1 MNNNQNQNENS
12 EQNINS
18 DQTQNYFNSL
28 STQDLF
34 PELSNETLVYMKEL
48 NNGCLDCCCSC
59 YFSLN
64 CTKNKY
70 EVYSLTNNKSFI
82 CSLNEEE
89 IDFCPCNCRGFKMSI
104 NSTSNNRGINLIAE
118 KNCKCGVYYCFGC
131 GKPSVYIKVL
141 GPQNTLFGR
150 IKLNFNCCMTLCCTH
165 RLEIMDASNKIL
177 YIIIANNCLCPIGIE
192 CHKLGKCCNCRYL
205 IIKGENRNSRPD
217 GQITKIFCESCCCDC
232 LTKSDSYRIQF
243 PSYATPVEKMMII
256 IAATFVDHNSFFI

>member
-1 MNNNQNQNENS
+1 MLSNR
-12 EQNINS
+12 
-18 DQTQNYFNSL
+18 QTKQYSRFLCVLLVLCFLISL
-28 STQDLF
+28 SACSEAQ
-34 PELSNETLVYMKEL
+34 PEETSPSAGGVPAEEF
-48 NNGCLDCCCSC
+48 G
-59 YFSLN
+59 
-64 CTKNKY
+64 TETEPAPET
-70 EVYSLTNNKSFI
+70 EVKPSF
-82 CSLNEEE
+82 
-89 IDFCPCNCRGFKMSI
+89 FKMSI

-192 CHKLGKCCNCRYL
+192 CYKWGKCCNCRYL
-205 IIKGENRNSRPD
+205 IIKGENRNSRPV
-217 GQITKIFCESCCCDC
+217 GQITKISCERCCCDF